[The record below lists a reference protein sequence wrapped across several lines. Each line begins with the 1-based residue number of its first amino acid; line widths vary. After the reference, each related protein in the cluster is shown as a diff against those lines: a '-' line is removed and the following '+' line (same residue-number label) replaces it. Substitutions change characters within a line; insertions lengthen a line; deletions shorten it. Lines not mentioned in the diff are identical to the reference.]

1 MPQDVERWLANA
13 LFFGAK
19 IEARMFECYDELVKR
34 LPKDE
39 FKKQAAAIRTQEAV
53 HLKISSEIVGGIV
66 ANPFLA
72 KEPVFFE
79 RGKELEELVGS
90 GYEDLL
96 KPYPKPV
103 DELLD
108 YCYHA
113 ETFYET
119 AYAKLIPRIRIQQI
133 NQGLMQ
139 MVSESRA
146 HARIVGLM
154 RKNL

>member
-1 MPQDVERWLANA
+1 MERWLANA

-19 IEARMFECYDELVKR
+19 LEVKMFECYDELVKR

-39 FKKQAAAIRTQEAV
+39 FKKQAAAIRAQEAN

-79 RGKELEELVGS
+79 RGKELEELVGP
-90 GYEDLL
+90 GYADLI
-96 KPYPKPV
+96 KPRPKPV

-108 YCYHA
+108 YCYGA

-119 AYAKLIPRIRIQQI
+119 AYAQLIPRIRIQQI

-139 MVSESRA
+139 MVNESKA
-146 HARIVGLM
+146 HARIVDLM

>member
-1 MPQDVERWLANA
+1 EV
-13 LFFGAK
+13 K
-19 IEARMFECYDELVKR
+19 MFECYDELVKR

-39 FKKQAAAIRTQEAV
+39 FKKQAAAIRAQEAN

-79 RGKELEELVGS
+79 RGRELEELVGP
-90 GYEDLL
+90 GYADLI
-96 KPYPKPV
+96 KPRPKSV

-119 AYAKLIPRIRIQQI
+119 AYAKLIPRIRIPQI
-133 NQGLMQ
+133 SQGLMQ
-139 MVSESRA
+139 MVNESKA